1 MCCFFSN
8 LLCLLYL
15 CPLLGNAIET
25 VQVLGGVPVALTI
38 RPTAFPPDQG
48 INNNAEST
56 LLDTTDPKVTFV
68 SLDKS
73 DSSRPDLASA
83 QIVVSGG
90 RALKT
95 KEHFNSLLNSL
106 ADALGPSITAIG
118 ASRAAVD
125 SNLAPNDLQV
135 GQTGRV
141 VAPQLYI
148 AIGISGAIQ
157 HVAGMKDSKCVVAI
171 NRDVDAPI
179 VKVADYSLIGDL
191 FEIIPEL
198 VKAIKVAK
206 QQ

>member
-1 MCCFFSN
+1 M
-8 LLCLLYL
+8 
-15 CPLLGNAIET
+15 
-25 VQVLGGVPVALTI
+25 PVALTI
-38 RPTAFPPDQG
+38 RPTAFPPNQG
-48 INNNAEST
+48 INNITEST

-95 KEHFNSLLNSL
+95 KEQFNSILISL
-106 ADALGPSITAIG
+106 ADALGSSITAIG

-191 FEIIPEL
+191 FEIVPEL
-198 VKAIKVAK
+198 VKAIKEAK